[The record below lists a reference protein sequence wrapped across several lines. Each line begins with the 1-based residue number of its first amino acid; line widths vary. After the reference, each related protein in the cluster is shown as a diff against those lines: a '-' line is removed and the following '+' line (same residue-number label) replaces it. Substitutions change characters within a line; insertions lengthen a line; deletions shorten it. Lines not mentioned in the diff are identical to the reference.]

1 VPDVGGAVV
10 GYVPLVPDSGDRRPL
25 RYEIVRDM
33 ILGIIESDGLAP
45 GDRLP
50 TSAELAEKS
59 GFSLISVRRALDEL
73 ERAGVVQR
81 QQGVGTFVARSRI
94 VSEPARSGNLLHTLE
109 SDGGSD
115 VVTELVSMRV
125 GLPSATVAANLRIS
139 EGLPVWEVVRRRLVE
154 SRPVITEI
162 AVLPMA
168 LVPALDKDLL
178 AAGGSLYAYLAETY
192 DLVDEHEEQFLEVTL
207 PTDLERQRLSLGA
220 RDLVVRIRGVSYTTD
235 GTPFDCFQQ
244 TYPARQFVF
253 YASGSQNRR
262 LLPHTD
268 LHEWVVEPLPG

>member
-1 VPDVGGAVV
+1 
-10 GYVPLVPDSGDRRPL
+10 
-25 RYEIVRDM
+25 M
-33 ILGIIESDGLAP
+33 ILAIIDDEGLAP

-50 TSAELAEKS
+50 TSAELADRS

-73 ERAGVVQR
+73 ERAGIVQR
-81 QQGVGTFVARSRI
+81 QQGVGTFVARDRI
-94 VSEPARSGNLLHTLE
+94 VSEPARSGNLLETLE
-109 SDGGSD
+109 GEGGARL
-115 VVTELVSMRV
+115 VTELVSMRV
-125 GLPSATVAANLRIS
+125 GLPTVSVAANLRVNA
-139 EGLPVWEVVRRRLVE
+139 GLPVWEVVRRRLLDG
-154 SRPVITEI
+154 RPVIAET
-162 AVLPMA
+162 AMLPLQ
-168 LVPALDKDLL
+168 LVPALDKDAL
-178 AAGGSLYAYLAETY
+178 ARGDSLYAFLADTY
-192 DLVDEHEEQFLEVTL
+192 GLHDEHEEQFLEVTL